1 MKMIKSKKEKEFH
14 SFSFFREVKKRIAE
28 GFEGETFE
36 QKKELI
42 NKYLSGELDLTI
54 KNPQ

>member
-1 MKMIKSKKEKEFH
+1 MIKSKKEKEFH
-14 SFSFFREVKKRIAE
+14 SVSFFREVKKRIAE
-28 GFEGETFE
+28 GFEGKTFE

-42 NKYLSGELDLTI
+42 NKYLSGGLDLTI

>member
-1 MKMIKSKKEKEFH
+1 MIKSKKEKEFH
-14 SFSFFREVKKRIAE
+14 SVSFFREVKKRIAE

-42 NKYLSGELDLTI
+42 NKYLSGGELDLTI